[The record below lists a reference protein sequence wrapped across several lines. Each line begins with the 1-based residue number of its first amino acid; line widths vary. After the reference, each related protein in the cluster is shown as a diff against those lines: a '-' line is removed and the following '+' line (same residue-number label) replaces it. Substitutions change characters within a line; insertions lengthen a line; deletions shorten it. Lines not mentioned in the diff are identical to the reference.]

1 MSLGRGRTQPLLKL
15 IVAYH
20 AGLLRDRAPPGKND
34 EIGYATH
41 VVTRGNLGVFL
52 RIDLEHD
59 GFAGHVSR
67 RARDFRGGHAA
78 GSAPIR
84 PEIDEYGNLS
94 IPNDLI
100 EQCFIGCQG
109 FSDGRQGHLTGS
121 ATTRAGEMFGR
132 DAIFLSAIAADADD
146 RHVRASLAKLS
157 EHESFRSCSP
167 KAFFIL
173 STYLIYLMA
182 IGFVGDPTARV
193 IGKDGAQKKN
203 SKT

>member
-1 MSLGRGRTQPLLKL
+1 
-15 IVAYH
+15 VAYH
-20 AGLLRDRAPPGKND
+20 AGLLRDWTSPGKND

-41 VVTRGNLGVFL
+41 VVTRGNLGVLL

-59 GFAGHVSR
+59 SLAGHVCG

-84 PEIDEYGNLS
+84 PEIDEYGDLS

-100 EQCFIGCQG
+100 EQCVIGCQG

-121 ATTRAGEMFGR
+121 ATARAGKILGR
-132 DAIFLSAIAADADD
+132 DAVFLSAIGADADD
-146 RHVRASLAKLS
+146 RHVGPPLRNYPNRN
-157 EHESFRSCSP
+157 RSDLCSP

-193 IGKDGAQKKN
+193 MGKGGAQKKN
-203 SKT
+203 SYTWSCAQSRARSLT